1 MDPTGFSLAS
11 QIMMSAVL
19 HGPEKLK
26 ALCQSKGKETQ
37 RVHPKTKQ
45 AYDIYQYQYK
55 HQAGIVYYYM
65 NNTDRNTLQ
74 EKLMFQLSGLTIEG
88 NEEGNNTVEF
98 RIGPGQTKFIELK
111 AIGG

>member
-26 ALCQSKGKETQ
+26 QLCISKGTKTQ

-45 AYDIYQYQYK
+45 PFEIYQYQYK
-55 HQAGIVYYYM
+55 HQAGIVYFYQ
-65 NNTDRNTLQ
+65 NNTTNNTLQ
-74 EKLMFQLSGLTIEG
+74 EKLQFQLSGLTIEG
-88 NEEGNNTVEF
+88 NAEGNNVVEF
-98 RIGPGQTKFIELK
+98 KLGPN
-111 AIGG
+111 